1 MADGTTPSPVAAD
14 PGATRSAR
22 AERSR
27 AAIADAALELLREG
41 HLRPT
46 ASQVADRAGIS
57 ERLIYHHFTDL
68 EELFQVV
75 AARQVAAVQERNPP
89 VLTSGPLDARVR
101 ALVDARADMNEWIT
115 PVRRASV
122 VREPFSESLAAN
134 RAVLNAGSRR
144 QVGEVFAPELGGAG
158 TGRGRGA
165 AHRPRPRPVV
175 AGLGRPASP
184 GLVGR
189 PGPRAWSSAPSG
201 PSSPPDPPH
210 PLAHYVT
217 TGVTN

>member
-1 MADGTTPSPVAAD
+1 MADVAHPTPVAAD

-27 AAIADAALELLREG
+27 AAIADAALELLRDG

-46 ASQVADRAGIS
+46 AGQVAARAGIS

-75 AARQVAAVQERNPP
+75 ASRQVAAVQDRNPP
-89 VLTSGPLDARVR
+89 ILTSGPLDARVR
-101 ALVDARADMNEWIT
+101 AVVDARADMNEWIT

-122 VREPFSESLAAN
+122 VREPFSDALAAN

-144 QVGEVFAPELGGAG
+144 LVAEVFAIELGAMDPSESDELLAALDLALSWPAWDALRV
-158 TGRGRGA
+158 RG
-165 AHRPRPRPVV
+165 
-175 AGLGRPASP
+175 
-184 GLVGR
+184 
-189 PGPRAWSSAPSG
+189 SSA
-201 PSSPPDPPH
+201 DQARRVVERTVRAL
-210 PLAHYVT
+210 LAP
-217 TGVTN
+217 